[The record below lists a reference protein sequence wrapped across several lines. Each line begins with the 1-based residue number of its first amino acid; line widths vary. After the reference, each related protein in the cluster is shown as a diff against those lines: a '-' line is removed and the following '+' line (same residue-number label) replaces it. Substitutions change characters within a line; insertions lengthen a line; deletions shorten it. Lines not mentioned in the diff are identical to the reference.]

1 VLIVETRAFSRR
13 IDELISLDD
22 YRGLQLALVRQ
33 PTVGALI
40 PGGAGIRKLR
50 WAATGRGKR
59 GGVRILYFLHVKTER
74 LLMLYAFAKNERAD
88 LSPAQLKTLR
98 RIVETEY
105 P

>member
-13 IDELISLDD
+13 IDDLLSFDD

-33 PTVGALI
+33 PTAGAVI
-40 PGGAGIRKLR
+40 PGSAGIRKLR

-59 GGVRILYFLHVKTER
+59 GGVRLLYFWHAKTER
-74 LLMLYAFAKNERAD
+74 LLMLFAFAKNERAD

-98 RIVETEY
+98 TIVETEY